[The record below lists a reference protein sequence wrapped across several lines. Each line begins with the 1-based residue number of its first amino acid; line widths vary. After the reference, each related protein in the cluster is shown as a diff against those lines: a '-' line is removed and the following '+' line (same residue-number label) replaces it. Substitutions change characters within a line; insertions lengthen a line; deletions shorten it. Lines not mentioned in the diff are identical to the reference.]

1 MIVYHGSTNT
11 EIKEFRLKN
20 AYGTNGIFFSDSFEL
35 AKDMTYNTPKGVY
48 KCEIKPTSTIELDAN
63 GTPFNDLK
71 IEGEADDLII
81 VDLTEKYYGKCDCL
95 IIKNVLEYARYI
107 VTDYIVF
114 DPSIIT
120 ILEQI

>member
-20 AYGTNGIFFSDSFEL
+20 SYGVNGVFFSDSFEL

-48 KCEIKPTSTIELDAN
+48 KCEINPNNLIELDAK
-63 GTPFNDLK
+63 GEPFNDLK
-71 IEGEADDLII
+71 IEGLFHISELA
-81 VDLTEKYYGKCDCL
+81 EKYYSKCDCL
-95 IIKNVLEYARYI
+95 KIKNVFEHGRYV

-114 DPSIIT
+114 DTNIIK